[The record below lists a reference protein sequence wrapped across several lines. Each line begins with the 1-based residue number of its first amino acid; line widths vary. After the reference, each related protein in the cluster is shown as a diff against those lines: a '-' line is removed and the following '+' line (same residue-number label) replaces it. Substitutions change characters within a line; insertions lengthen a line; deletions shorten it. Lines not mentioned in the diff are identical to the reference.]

1 MKGTGRGLRVWAWRV
16 SCLLSLIG
24 LLTLTITIE
33 RAEAEQYDPQKAG
46 NPIRIAA
53 YILHP
58 VGVLLDY
65 GLMRPCFYV
74 VKREP
79 FSTIFGYVPPRYQ
92 DLQDQ
97 EQPHPY

>member
-1 MKGTGRGLRVWAWRV
+1 MKGTGRGLRAWTWRI

-24 LLTLTITIE
+24 LLMLSTSIE
-33 RAEAEQYDPQKAG
+33 RAEADSYDPQKAG

-79 FSTIFGYVPPRYQ
+79 FSTIFGYVPPRSEEVQ
-92 DLQDQ
+92 KE
-97 EQPHPY
+97 EQPNL

>member
-1 MKGTGRGLRVWAWRV
+1 M
-16 SCLLSLIG
+16 LSLIG
-24 LLTLTITIE
+24 LLTLTTNIE
-33 RAEAEQYDPQKAG
+33 RAEADQYDPQRAG

-74 VKREP
+74 IKREP
-79 FSTIFGYVPPRYQ
+79 FSTIFGYVPPPYR
-92 DLQDQ
+92 DLQEQ